1 MRTPWKLKRECST
14 GAVVRVPR
22 NESVCTLFVPCELSR
37 IIMSPPLARILV
49 FVDEKPILQRPL
61 RVLALNSIP
70 PPAPEAIM
78 LFVPEP

>member
-1 MRTPWKLKRECST
+1 
-14 GAVVRVPR
+14 
-22 NESVCTLFVPCELSR
+22 
-37 IIMSPPLARILV
+37 MSPPLARILV